1 MMSYAVS
8 SPSMDDADL
17 SWFVDNVVS
26 RSLLQSRGV
35 SQVRRQGGVTREIR
49 VELDPDRLKALGV
62 TAGEISNQLRSMQQ
76 EAPGGRSDLNGLVQS
91 VRTLGTVSSAAEL
104 AQVSLPLPD
113 GRRPRLADIATVK
126 DTHAQRSRLAFLDG
140 KRTEEHTSSLQ

>member
-76 EAPGGRSDLNGLVQS
+76 EAPGGRSDLNGDRKSTRLN
-91 VRTLGTVSSAAEL
+91 SS
-104 AQVSLPLPD
+104 
-113 GRRPRLADIATVK
+113 
-126 DTHAQRSRLAFLDG
+126 H
-140 KRTEEHTSSLQ
+140 

>member
-76 EAPGGRSDLNGLVQS
+76 EAPGGRSHLNGLVQS
-91 VRTLGTVSSAAEL
+91 VRTPGTVRRAAEL
-104 AQVSLPLPD
+104 VAVSPPLPGGQN
-113 GRRPRLADIATVK
+113 GRAAC
-126 DTHAQRSRLAFLDG
+126 
-140 KRTEEHTSSLQ
+140 

>member
-1 MMSYAVS
+1 MQGPVVSRVEIAGLPMMSYAVS

-49 VELDPDRLKALGV
+49 VELDPDR
-62 TAGEISNQLRSMQQ
+62 S
-76 EAPGGRSDLNGLVQS
+76 
-91 VRTLGTVSSAAEL
+91 
-104 AQVSLPLPD
+104 
-113 GRRPRLADIATVK
+113 
-126 DTHAQRSRLAFLDG
+126 
-140 KRTEEHTSSLQ
+140 EEHTSELQSLMRISYAVFCLKKKIRKNAFRQNIEYMT

>member
-1 MMSYAVS
+1 
-8 SPSMDDADL
+8 
-17 SWFVDNVVS
+17 
-26 RSLLQSRGV
+26 
-35 SQVRRQGGVTREIR
+35 
-49 VELDPDRLKALGV
+49 
-62 TAGEISNQLRSMQQ
+62 MQQ

-126 DTHAQRSRLAFLDG
+126 DTHAQRSQLALLDG
-140 KRTEEHTSSLQ
+140 KPVIGFDVMRGRGHDDVGTSKVVYEESGRASGRGRVGQ

>member
-1 MMSYAVS
+1 MIRRPPRSTRTDTLVPYTTLFRSVEIAGLPMMSYAVS

-76 EAPGGRSDLNGLVQS
+76 EAPGGRSDLNGLVQ
-91 VRTLGTVSSAAEL
+91 
-104 AQVSLPLPD
+104 
-113 GRRPRLADIATVK
+113 
-126 DTHAQRSRLAFLDG
+126 
-140 KRTEEHTSSLQ
+140 

>member
-1 MMSYAVS
+1 MRISDWS
-8 SPSMDDADL
+8 SDVCSSDL
-17 SWFVDNVVS
+17 
-26 RSLLQSRGV
+26 
-35 SQVRRQGGVTREIR
+35 
-49 VELDPDRLKALGV
+49 PDRLKALGV

-126 DTHAQRSRLAFLDG
+126 DTHAQSSQLALLDG
-140 KRTEEHTSSLQ
+140 RSEEQTSELQSQKRNSYA